1 MTDHPLSKILPSFDI
16 HSYHAGINM
25 AFSEVV
31 GAGCKQLALSSPY
44 SHECVQ
50 EMLGATIHAAEEYNT
65 LLFVEPDLLVTKL
78 FPRDIARD
86 KTVILIAH
94 DQSVLDEYHA
104 LKALKVESDE
114 KGNPDE
120 FEDEIAR
127 RFGVL
132 LSYDEATFERL
143 LASHG

>member
-1 MTDHPLSKILPSFDI
+1 MTDHPLRKILPSFDI

-31 GAGCKQLALSSPY
+31 GAGCKLLALSSPY
-44 SHECVQ
+44 SHEYAE
-50 EMLGATIHAAEEYNT
+50 EMLGATRHAAEEYNT
-65 LLFVEPDLLVTKL
+65 LLYVEPDLLVTKL
-78 FPRDIARD
+78 FPRDIAKD

-104 LKALKVESDE
+104 LKKLKSESDE
-114 KGNPDE
+114 KGTPDE
-120 FEDEIAR
+120 IEDEITR

-132 LSYDEATFERL
+132 LSYDKATLKKL
-143 LASHG
+143 LATNA

>member
-1 MTDHPLSKILPSFDI
+1 MTDHPLSKILPGFDL

-44 SHECVQ
+44 SNEYAE
-50 EMLGATIHAAEEYNT
+50 EMLEATRHAAEEYNT
-65 LLFVEPDLLVTKL
+65 ILYVEPELLVTKL
-78 FPRDIARD
+78 FPRDVAKD

-94 DQSVLDEYHA
+94 DKSVLDEYHA
-104 LKALKVESDE
+104 LKKLKAESDE

-120 FEDEIAR
+120 IENEIAK

-132 LSYDEATFERL
+132 LSYDEATLKRL
-143 LASHG
+143 LATHG

>member
-44 SHECVQ
+44 SHEYAL
-50 EMLGATIHAAEEYNT
+50 EMLGATKHAAEEYNT
-65 LLFVEPDLLVTKL
+65 LLYVEPDLLVTKL
-78 FPRDIARD
+78 FPRDITKD

-114 KGNPDE
+114 KGNPDDI
-120 FEDEIAR
+120 EDEIAR

-132 LSYDEATFERL
+132 LSYDEVTLERL
-143 LASHG
+143 LASYG

>member
-1 MTDHPLSKILPSFDI
+1 MNDHPLSKILPSFDI

-44 SHECVQ
+44 SHEFAE
-50 EMLGATIHAAEEYNT
+50 EMLGVTKHAAEEYNT
-65 LLFVEPDLLVTKL
+65 LLHVEPDLLVTKL
-78 FPRDIARD
+78 FPTDIARD

-94 DQSVLDEYHA
+94 NQSVLDEYHA
-104 LKALKVESDE
+104 LKTLKKESDE
-114 KGNPDE
+114 KSNPE
-120 FEDEIAR
+120 EIEDEIAR

-132 LSYDEATFERL
+132 LSYDEATLERL
-143 LASHG
+143 LTTHG

>member
-1 MTDHPLSKILPSFDI
+1 MTDHPLSQILPSFDS

-31 GAGCKQLALSSPY
+31 GAGCKMLALSSTY
-44 SHECVQ
+44 SREYAE
-50 EMLGATIHAAEEYNT
+50 EMLSATRHAAEEYNT
-65 LLFVEPDLLVTKL
+65 LLYIEPDLLVTKL
-78 FPRDIARD
+78 FPKDVAKD

-94 DQSVLDEYHA
+94 NQSVLDEYHS
-104 LKALKVESDE
+104 LKKLKIESDE

-120 FEDEIAR
+120 IEDEIAR

-132 LSYDEATFERL
+132 LSYDKATLERL
-143 LASHG
+143 LAKHG